1 MMGRMTSRPTAK
13 RIRKTPAERRAE
25 IINAATQLAHLHG
38 LDRLTVRDVASDV
51 GVTPGLLHHYFP
63 QIDDLIAEVFTTV
76 VGHDLDELHAGL
88 DDMEPLDA
96 AKDFLARSMS
106 NQRTPTLALWL
117 SAWVTAPRREPL
129 AREVEIRMADGVSKL
144 ADLIQRGYHAGVF
157 NAPEPKLA
165 AWRILVVMD
174 GTLIQRSVRTAQF
187 PGQSVEGILTSA
199 MENEL
204 GVSLS

>member
-1 MMGRMTSRPTAK
+1 MHDVKPTAK
-13 RIRKTPAERRAE
+13 RTRKTPAERRAE
-25 IINAATQLAHLHG
+25 ITDAATRLAHRHG

-63 QIDDLIAEVFTTV
+63 QIDDLIAEVFATA
-76 VGHDLDELHAGL
+76 VGRDLDELHAGL

-96 AKDFLARSMS
+96 AKTFLARSMS
-106 NQRTPTLALWL
+106 NERTPTLTLWL

-129 AREVEIRMADGVSKL
+129 EREVELRMAEGVSKL
-144 ADLIQRGYHAGVF
+144 AVLIERGYRAGVF
-157 NAPEPKLA
+157 NTPEPKLA

-174 GTLIQRSVRTAQF
+174 GILIQRSVRTAEF
-187 PGQSVEGILTSA
+187 PGQSIEGILTAA